1 MKLPAA
7 ENAFVDMAKLE
18 GYCLSPWHA
27 EGRHKARVFQSVL
40 GLGAKDAADL
50 RGAII
55 KAAIEGDAT
64 LTTIDEYGRSYILDF
79 EMVVGEK
86 RAVIRIGWIVRA
98 GEDFPRMTTC
108 YVL

>member
-18 GYCLSPWHA
+18 GYCLSHQHA

-40 GLGAKDAADL
+40 GLGVKDAAYL
-50 RGAII
+50 RRAII
-55 KAAIEGDAT
+55 KAAIEVDAT
-64 LTTIDEYGRSYILDF
+64 LTTVDEYGSRYLLDF
-79 EMVVGEK
+79 EMAIGEK
-86 RAVIRIGWIVRA
+86 RAIIRTGWIVRA